1 MNITENHIIDED
13 KVKKFSELVDDYNPI
28 HLDSEYAKGTKF
40 GKPIVHGMLISS
52 LFSSIIATKYPGPG
66 SIYISQNLQFK
77 NPCFVGEEI
86 IVSIEL
92 IEEISNKYKLKTQI
106 KNTKGDILV
115 DGEALIKNTN
125 NGRI

>member
-1 MNITENHIIDED
+1 
-13 KVKKFSELVDDYNPI
+13 
-28 HLDSEYAKGTKF
+28 
-40 GKPIVHGMLISS
+40 MLISS

-86 IVSIEL
+86 IVSVEL
-92 IEEISNKYKLKTQI
+92 IEEISNRYKLKTQI
-106 KNTKGDILV
+106 KNTKGDLLV

>member
-1 MNITENHIIDED
+1 MFIKEFHIIDEN
-13 KVKKFSELVDDYNPI
+13 KVARFAELVGDYNPI
-28 HLDSEYAKGTKF
+28 HLDVEYAKGTKF

-66 SIYISQNLQFK
+66 SIYISQDLQFK
-77 NPCFVGEEI
+77 KPCFVGEEI
-86 IVSIEL
+86 IVSVEL
-92 IEEISNKYKLKTQI
+92 IEEISGKYKLKTQI
-106 KNTKGDILV
+106 KNTKEEILV

>member
-1 MNITENHIIDED
+1 MSIKEFHIIDED
-13 KVKKFSELVDDYNPI
+13 KVKKFAELVGDYNPI
-28 HLDSEYAKGTKF
+28 HLDAEYAKGTKF

-66 SIYISQNLQFK
+66 SIYISQDIQFK

-86 IVSIEL
+86 IVSVDL
-92 IEEISNKYKLKTQI
+92 IEENSGRYKLKTQI
-106 KNTKGDILV
+106 KNKKEEILV